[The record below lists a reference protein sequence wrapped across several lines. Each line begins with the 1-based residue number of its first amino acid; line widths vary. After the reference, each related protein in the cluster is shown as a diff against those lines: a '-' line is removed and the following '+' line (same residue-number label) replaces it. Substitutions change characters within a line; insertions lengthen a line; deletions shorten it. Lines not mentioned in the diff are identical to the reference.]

1 MMRSESTLNAIPQ
14 DLRKELVLLADLL
27 PEQSPLP
34 YTKAKLLV
42 LSWSRLGQ
50 DALVWAG
57 ANLIIKIDPAPY
69 ESGDLAY
76 GPTPMQTV
84 NRSVDLWKPF
94 SPEHWRE
101 HVRGMSLFDLAVYLK
116 LKVGTWGTTPIAR
129 RRHVTKDR
137 LDGIGLGCQIHPTRS
152 TASIFLCGERSLL
165 EIVETDLADQ
175 IK

>member
-1 MMRSESTLNAIPQ
+1 MWVESLGYTIPQ
-14 DLRKELVLLADLL
+14 DLRKELSLLADLL

-34 YTKAKLLV
+34 YAKARLLV
-42 LSWSRLGQ
+42 LSWSKLGEE
-50 DALVWAG
+50 ALAWAG

-69 ESGDLAY
+69 ESGDPAY
-76 GPTPMQTV
+76 GPTPMQAV

-94 SPEHWRE
+94 THEHWRE
-101 HVRGMSLFDLAVYLK
+101 HVREMSLFDLAVYLK

-137 LDGIGLGCQIHPTRS
+137 LDDLGLGCQIHPANS
-152 TASIFLCGERSLL
+152 TTSLFICGERSLL
-165 EIVETDLADQ
+165 EIVELDLADQ

>member
-14 DLRKELVLLADLL
+14 DLRNELSLLVDLL
-27 PEQSPLP
+27 PEHSPLP

-42 LSWSRLGQ
+42 LSWSRLGH
-50 DALVWAG
+50 DALAWSG
-57 ANLIIKIDPAPY
+57 ASLITRIDPGPY
-69 ESGDLAY
+69 ESGDPAY
-76 GPTPMQTV
+76 GPMPTV
-84 NRSVDLWKPF
+84 NRSVDLWQPF
-94 SPEHWRE
+94 SPGHWRE

-137 LDGIGLGCQIHPTRS
+137 LDGLGLGCQIHPANS

>member
-1 MMRSESTLNAIPQ
+1 MSNMGYA
-14 DLRKELVLLADLL
+14 
-27 PEQSPLP
+27 
-34 YTKAKLLV
+34 KARLLV
-42 LSWSRLGQ
+42 LSWTRLGE
-50 DALVWAG
+50 DALAWAG
-57 ANLIIKIDPAPY
+57 ANLVMKIDPEPY
-69 ESGDLAY
+69 ESGDPAY

-94 SPEHWRE
+94 PPGHWRE
-101 HVRGMSLFDLAVYLK
+101 HVREMNLFDLAVYLK

-137 LDGIGLGCQIHPTRS
+137 LDGLGLGCQIHPVHS

-165 EIVETDLADQ
+165 EMVETDLVDQ